1 MFSKF
6 NCFSKKPK
14 ISFVQ
19 TSTAT
24 VLEKYPKKQITYEDT
39 QLFVPPITQG
49 QVLKVYDGNTFA
61 VACYLPYDESP
72 LYRFFVRLNSNTY
85 DDIHQ
90 TVSARTELSNMILG
104 KTIALTNVRNERL
117 GRVIADVYVKGV
129 HVNQHMLDMTLSVP

>member
-24 VLEKYPKKQITYEDT
+24 VLEKYPKKQIIYEDS
-39 QLFVPPITQG
+39 QPFVPPITQG
-49 QVLKVYDGNTFA
+49 QVVKVYDGNTFA

-72 LYRFFVRLNSNTY
+72 LYRFIVRLSGDTY
-85 DDIHQ
+85 NDIHQ
-90 TVSARTELSNMILG
+90 TALANTELSNMILG
-104 KTIALTNVRNERL
+104 KTIAITNVRNGHL

-129 HVNQHMLDMTLSVP
+129 HVNQHMLDMKWSVP